1 MVFNMVLFILS
12 RYIMVVYTIYLQ
24 QWAFWAIKD
33 PLAAFFLCQIISTS
47 RHPEATQDTHL
58 GLWVIIDYWAARGS
72 PQGCFQTFILKY
84 SLFCQNKQIFGH
96 PMVATRYIS
105 GPLNHQRSLYYN
117 HVTISTPFALGKIIF
132 SAVKCD
138 DCVFWVEVFN
148 NSDQNKAITDPMAA
162 FG

>member
-1 MVFNMVLFILS
+1 MVFNMVLFIIS

-33 PLAAFFLCQIISTS
+33 PLAAFFLCQIKSTF
-47 RHPEATQDTHL
+47 RHPEAHQDTHL

-84 SLFCQNKQIFGH
+84 SLFCQNKQIFGAL
-96 PMVATRYIS
+96 MVATRYIS

-117 HVTISTPFALGKIIF
+117 LVTISTLFRLGKIIF
-132 SAVKCD
+132 SAIKCA

-148 NSDQNKAITDPMAA
+148 NSDQNTAITDPLAD